1 MMGKVFIS
9 SCILV
14 IIILIIITGFYQYE
28 TYKLEEKNSYIEDNI
43 NKFNKLN
50 EEVEKYKTLLEDVSL
65 ITINNDELNLKLN
78 NIQEEIKTLNEE
90 IVTINDK
97 IKQIS

>member
-1 MMGKVFIS
+1 MKKLFVP

-14 IIILIIITGFYQYE
+14 IIILIRITGFYQYE
-28 TYKLEEKNSYIEDNI
+28 TYKLKEKNNNIEDNI
-43 NKFNKLN
+43 NKFNRLN
-50 EEVEKYKTLLEDVSL
+50 EEVEKYKMLLEDVSL

-90 IVTINDK
+90 IATINDK

>member
-1 MMGKVFIS
+1 MYTSNNNINYNYR
-9 SCILV
+9 ILS
-14 IIILIIITGFYQYE
+14 IRNLQIGR
-28 TYKLEEKNSYIEDNI
+28 KNNNIEDNI
-43 NKFNKLN
+43 NKFNRLN
-50 EEVEKYKTLLEDVSL
+50 EEVEKYKMLLEDVSL

-90 IVTINDK
+90 IATINDK

>member
-14 IIILIIITGFYQYE
+14 IILLIIITGFYQYE
-28 TYKLEEKNSYIEDNI
+28 TYKLEEKNNNIEDNI
-43 NKFNKLN
+43 NNFNKLN

-78 NIQEEIKTLNEE
+78 NIQEEIKEYH
-90 IVTINDK
+90 
-97 IKQIS
+97 

>member
-14 IIILIIITGFYQYE
+14 IILLIIITGFYQYE
-28 TYKLEEKNSYIEDNI
+28 TYKLEEKNNNIEDNI
-43 NKFNKLN
+43 NNFNKLN